1 MYTYTC
7 INFPPCDYTMCTHVT
22 FHLNCAFTGGD
33 LRLISSV
40 VCSPTFNPAK
50 VSNDK
55 GESPLHLAIKSHW
68 KRELSANV
76 VQALLETGVLDP
88 TKKDQN
94 GKRPQDYLSKTDNRV
109 TMLEEAARKMKLE
122 SSQPQKKKKSKSK
135 KNKSNKGSS
144 VPHVE
149 QDKAP
154 EGEKP
159 KETEN
164 GVACSRQDSVE
175 SFSGWKKEK
184 EEVKAEPV
192 YSDFTTTAKV
202 DFHIHRVMSKE
213 SCYFQLEVTVEAA
226 SPVDTGSPMEDM
238 PHELKSSDKDGA
250 KVEVEEKSLETV
262 ANSSDKTGEQRETST
277 AALDHK
283 VQPAEDMVTILN
295 QYVSNL
301 DFDKLPWEVEVT
313 AKVMKFF
320 KDKKK
325 SSSQIRGAAA
335 KTIHSLAEGRRNE
348 HLSKLVSNEK
358 SLQLYEARMTKAA
371 RILWEKAISYSAK
384 LTGISEIPV
393 YSEVIRVWEVVLD
406 HDNLDRRIKFCAE
419 QIEKSHVRGFE
430 ASVKFSLLP
439 QKAPQAIE
447 DGESIRGKEVIDIPV
462 RFLLPTASE
471 TALEHRFI
479 PAASTKEDEYNVTT
493 FYSFDTIAFKSMVLG
508 RNDRRDFPFKEW
520 QKEHEIIKLTSSEAI
535 LLLGRSGTGKTT
547 CCLYRLWNEF
557 KNFWNPE
564 SNTYG
569 WKIPRRRLIPPSIL
583 VSSTNCESEA
593 GAEETE
599 GSETDSSEDEKEAT
613 SDVRGK
619 VPPLELEGVGCYD
632 ECDTTPTS
640 GATPTSAATPNSAK
654 QVVEMNAFPVGD
666 MEIIEEDLHQV
677 FITKNY
683 VLCDQMKKRFYN
695 MAAAFDFLDQH
706 LEFEVTD
713 LASDL
718 SKVKDCAFPLFLTA
732 RQFYLLLDN
741 SLCDGRAFFRRDE
754 EGNLKVRITSLDY
767 DHEDPDILLDLEHSD
782 SEDEDI
788 EGGSS
793 GATQSPSKGHSER
806 WTEVTALYFKE
817 FIWPNVSHHCGIS
830 SKDFDPL
837 LVWMEIQSFIKGSE
851 TALRKGKYL
860 SLEEY
865 KQIGNRMAPNFSSH
879 RDTIYK
885 VFLRYQKYQQN
896 QRHHNFLFDECDLV
910 LNLYNRLKDVQDVP
924 WSIHSLYIDEV
935 QDFTQAELAIF
946 IHCCRDPNSMFFTG
960 DTAQSIMRGIA
971 FRFQDLRS
979 SFHRIHSKIPVI
991 KVPQKPHNLTI
1002 NFRSHSGILK
1012 LAGSIIDLISE
1023 FFKDSIDHLPDD
1035 EGMFPG
1041 PTPVLLESCKID
1053 DLALLLS
1060 TNKREA
1066 SAIEFGAHQVIL
1078 VQSKEAKDKLPPI
1091 LRGAIVLTIFEAKGL
1106 EFDDVLLYN
1115 FFTDSMVS
1123 PLSNVWLTM
1132 LNICSSG
1139 YCSNVYITCIII

>member
-1 MYTYTC
+1 M
-7 INFPPCDYTMCTHVT
+7 
-22 FHLNCAFTGGD
+22 
-33 LRLISSV
+33 RLIGSV
-40 VCSPTFNPAK
+40 VCSPTFNASK
-50 VSNDK
+50 VANDK
-55 GESPLHLAIKSHW
+55 GESPLHLAVKSHW
-68 KRELSANV
+68 KRDLSANIV
-76 VQALLETGVLDP
+76 TALLETDLLDP
-88 TKKDQN
+88 LKRDGS
-94 GKRPQDYLSKTDNRV
+94 GKRPQDYLSKNDDR
-109 TMLEEAARKMKLE
+109 MALLQEAAHKFKPQ
-122 SSQPQKKKKSKSK
+122 SSQQK
-135 KNKSNKGSS
+135 KNKKKGKKNNKSS
-144 VPHVE
+144 APADGKVE
-149 QDKAP
+149 QP
-154 EGEKP
+154 EKKINES
-159 KETEN
+159 ETSEI
-164 GVACSRQDSVE
+164 SRQSSTE
-175 SFSGWKKEK
+175 SYSGRKKEK
-184 EEVKAEPV
+184 EE
-192 YSDFTTTAKV
+192 TKV
-202 DFHIHRVMSKE
+202 DVYAERTISGKVEFHINRIMSKG
-213 SCYFQLEVTVEAA
+213 SDYFEVAVTFVATSYKEASSPEEDAPMQLEAVPSADKGGAKVEAA
-226 SPVDTGSPMEDM
+226 GLEKMT
-238 PHELKSSDKDGA
+238 KSSDKAEDQ
-250 KVEVEEKSLETV
+250 K
-262 ANSSDKTGEQRETST
+262 ETSIVASEHKLQSPEEI
-277 AALDHK
+277 AA
-283 VQPAEDMVTILN
+283 ILKEH
-295 QYVSNL
+295 VSDL

-325 SSSQIRGAAA
+325 SSSNVREAAA
-335 KTIHSLAEGRRNE
+335 KTIHRLAEGRRNE
-348 HLSKLVSNEK
+348 HLSKLVSGEK

-384 LTGISEIPV
+384 LTGVSEIPV

-406 HDNLDRRIKFCAE
+406 HDNLDRRIKYCAE

-430 ASVKFSLLP
+430 ASVKWSLLP
-439 QKAPQAIE
+439 QKAVQAVE
-447 DGESIRGKEVIDIPV
+447 AGESVRAKEVIDIPV
-462 RFLLPTASE
+462 RFLLPSASE
-471 TALEHRFI
+471 TRSEHRFI

-493 FYSFDTIAFKSMVLG
+493 FYSFDTIAFKSMLLG
-508 RNDRRDFPFKEW
+508 TNDRRDFPFKEW
-520 QKEHEIIKLTSSEAI
+520 QKEHEIVKLTSKEAI

-564 SNTYG
+564 SVTCG

-583 VSSTNCESEA
+583 MASSYDGEA
-593 GAEETE
+593 CVEEVDE
-599 GSETDSSEDEKEAT
+599 SETDSSEDEMSTTKEAS
-613 SDVRGK
+613 SDVHGK
-619 VPPLELEGVGCYD
+619 IENLKLDDIDNFD
-632 ECDTTPTS
+632 ENYSTPIS
-640 GATPTSAATPNSAK
+640 SATPTSAS
-654 QVVEMNAFPVGD
+654 QFLEMNVFQVGEA
-666 MEIIEEDLHQV
+666 EIIEEDLHQV

-706 LEFEVTD
+706 LKYEVND
-713 LASDL
+713 LARDL
-718 SKVKDCAFPLFLTA
+718 SKVEDCAFPLFLTA

-741 SLCDGRAFFRRDE
+741 SLCDGRAFFQRDE
-754 EGNLKVRITSLDY
+754 EGNLKVKITSLDY
-767 DHEDPDILLDLEHSD
+767 DHEDPDILLDLEQSD
-782 SEDEDI
+782 SEDDEM

-793 GATQSPSKGHSER
+793 ATTQSPSKGHSER

-817 FIWPNVSHHCGIS
+817 FIWPNVSHQCGIS
-830 SKDFDPL
+830 NKDFDPL

-851 TALRKGKYL
+851 TALRKGTHL
-860 SLEEY
+860 NLEEY

-885 VFLRYQKYQQN
+885 VFLKYRKYQQN

-910 LNLYNRLKDVQDVP
+910 LNLYNRLKEVQDVP

-1078 VQSKEAKDKLPPI
+1078 VQSKEAKDNLPSI
-1091 LRGAIVLTIFEAKGL
+1091 LKGAIVLTIFEAKGL

-1123 PLSNVWLTM
+1123 
-1132 LNICSSG
+1132 
-1139 YCSNVYITCIII
+1139 